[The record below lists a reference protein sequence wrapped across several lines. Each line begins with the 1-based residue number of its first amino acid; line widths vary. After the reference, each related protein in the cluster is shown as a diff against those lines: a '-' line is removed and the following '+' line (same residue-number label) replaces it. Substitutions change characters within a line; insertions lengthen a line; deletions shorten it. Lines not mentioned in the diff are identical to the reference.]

1 MISRLADRLTATE
14 MKILAR
20 TVRDTPG
27 PGPDRETEDLAD
39 PEGKQSKKERKKKS
53 DRAAAAKNNP
63 ELTEQLAE
71 GEITAEQ
78 LDQLADA
85 DRKTDGAASKDDS
98 LMVKVRASN
107 ADQSRL
113 LIRDFVN
120 QYNAADRE
128 TCLLYTSPSPR
139 DATLSRMPSSA

>member
-1 MISRLADRLTATE
+1 ME
-14 MKILAR
+14 ILAR

-27 PGPDRETEDLAD
+27 PGPDRETEELAD

-63 ELTEQLAE
+63 ELTEQLST

-85 DRKTDGAASKDDS
+85 DRKTDGAASKDQS
-98 LMVKVRASN
+98 LMAKVRASN

-120 QYNAADRE
+120 WYNAADRE
-128 TCLLYTSPSPR
+128 TEHERPTETPTASGNRHTQRNSPTQNIKQR
-139 DATLSRMPSSA
+139 GR